1 MAELPQLKAEFFK
14 ALAHPLR
21 VRILEALRQG
31 ELGVN
36 ELCSRL
42 GVEQSTLSQQLA
54 VLRTRDIVAGRKS
67 GNMVFY
73 SVTDP
78 ATFRLLDVAQ
88 DIFNNHLINVKDLLA
103 QLETNAALPQQS
115 KVSLLGDAMEI
126 APKGWHL

>member
-1 MAELPQLKAEFFK
+1 MRLFECAEMVELSHIKAEFFK

-21 VRILEALRQG
+21 IRILDALRSG

-36 ELCSRL
+36 ELCARL
-42 GVEQSTLSQQLA
+42 AVEQSTVSQQLA
-54 VLRTRDIVAGRKS
+54 ILRTRDIVVGRKS

-73 SVTDP
+73 SVKDP
-78 ATFRLLDVAQ
+78 ATFRLLDAAQ

-103 QLETNAALPQQS
+103 QLETTSAL
-115 KVSLLGDAMEI
+115 EI

>member
-1 MAELPQLKAEFFK
+1 MEPASQLKAEFFK

-21 VRILEALRQG
+21 VRILEALRSG

-36 ELCSRL
+36 ELVLRL

-54 VLRTRDIVAGRKS
+54 ILRTRDLVVGRKS

-73 SVTDP
+73 SVKDP

-88 DIFNNHLINVKDLLA
+88 DVFNNHLINVKQLLSQMELSA
-103 QLETNAALPQQS
+103 SEVAL
-115 KVSLLGDAMEI
+115 
-126 APKGWHL
+126 KGWHL